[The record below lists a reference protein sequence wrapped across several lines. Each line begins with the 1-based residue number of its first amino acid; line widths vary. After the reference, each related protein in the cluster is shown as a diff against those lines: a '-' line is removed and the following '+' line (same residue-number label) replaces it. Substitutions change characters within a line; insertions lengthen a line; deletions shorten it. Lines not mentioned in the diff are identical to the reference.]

1 MKIYWRAGEGHIYK
15 PLKHCLCWVCCC
27 CCVWW
32 SSVMT
37 VEISMGVAGLQPADC
52 KCVDSFSH
60 RDRKLSIQC
69 WHTAKKQQKDENMIL
84 LLYLFYATLNVY
96 LLRERCLLSATG
108 ERTFQDWILTAMY
121 EFQILSA
128 NTPGVSDTWRSRE
141 RHWLDTGYLTIKS
154 PEFKK
159 TDISKTDNQR
169 NQVQGSERKIRRVKM
184 DFEGQSKKK

>member
-1 MKIYWRAGEGHIYK
+1 
-15 PLKHCLCWVCCC
+15 
-27 CCVWW
+27 
-32 SSVMT
+32 
-37 VEISMGVAGLQPADC
+37 
-52 KCVDSFSH
+52 
-60 RDRKLSIQC
+60 
-69 WHTAKKQQKDENMIL
+69 
-84 LLYLFYATLNVY
+84 
-96 LLRERCLLSATG
+96 
-108 ERTFQDWILTAMY
+108 MY

-184 DFEGQSKKK
+184 DFEGQSKKKIKNKRMPRCHENIFGRRMQ